1 MGKGHIPYGG
11 GSRISSTG
19 NMLVNRTL
27 VLYILHSYMVFELAL
42 V

>member
-1 MGKGHIPYGG
+1 MGKGHILYGG
-11 GSRISSTG
+11 GSRISGIG